1 MPDRKTARGRYS
13 LAIPVGRG
21 LRKLG
26 QDIRAAR
33 LRRRIKLA
41 ILAQRAGISVPT
53 LRNVERGDPG
63 VSIGKVASVL
73 FSLGMMDRLSEL
85 ADVRNDD
92 LGLMLEEEKL
102 PERIRGKSTRTR
114 TEAKS

>member
-1 MPDRKTARGRYS
+1 MPGSKIERGHYS
-13 LAIPVGRG
+13 LPIPVRRG
-21 LRKLG
+21 LKKLG
-26 QDIRAAR
+26 QDIRTAR

-53 LRNVERGDPG
+53 LRNVERGNPG
-63 VSIGKVASVL
+63 VSIGKVACVL
-73 FSLGMMDRLSEL
+73 FSLGMMERLSEL

-102 PERIRGKSTRTR
+102 PERIRGRSRRAK
-114 TEAKS
+114 TEAQS

>member
-1 MPDRKTARGRYS
+1 MPGRKIERGHYS
-13 LAIPVGRG
+13 LPIPVRRG
-21 LRKLG
+21 LTKLG
-26 QDIRAAR
+26 RDIRTAR
-33 LRRRIKLA
+33 LRRRIKLSV
-41 ILAQRAGISVPT
+41 LAQRAGISVPT

-63 VSIGKVASVL
+63 VSIGKVACVL

-102 PERIRGKSTRTR
+102 PERIREGSWRTK
-114 TEAKS
+114 TEAQS